1 MAEHCISFNP
11 SVFKPNICRDCFQD
25 EQHHQNAVISNEHRS
40 SAVQTSTCHETTNNN
55 DQYNQNKTATN
66 FKQRSVQPS
75 SQTTMLSQCQYGIS
89 CSIRDSNH
97 FEQFLHSPI
106 HKRDHTSNTSPSP
119 VNSNNKAAQHS
130 TNEQNM
136 ISSSDILSTK
146 TLPQCKYGLSC
157 YSTHPSHSELYSH
170 PSDHKSQ
177 EKSSKF
183 DDVST
188 PVINNDSP
196 SSMTPMSSPANQRK
210 LKLKSKREERKKSE
224 LHFIEL
230 IQNKIEN
237 LTVQLQLKEEEVTKL
252 SQDLAKLVTYNQQL
266 EMVLEEEIDHRERRE
281 LERKQILAI
290 PRQTPMYWGLN
301 AFEESYREI
310 ELSNQSPEFNIIKQ
324 LLNSTISKHDNQYGT
339 VNNRDPT
346 KFLINRIVRI
356 HNNEL
361 WHLYCFKKDI
371 IIRQNND
378 RLADCGSSI
387 YLETCPVLT
396 PLLDTRTNEY
406 WLFHGCSQNNLYHL
420 LHNGYDPRVSN
431 LKGRFGGGFYLAENS
446 SKSNRYIPCPG
457 CGQNFIG
464 SILGCRCINQEDLE
478 FSMILYR
485 AALGDVHVALKYDR
499 EKYSH
504 GPNGQCIRRP
514 PKKAHSK
521 ELYDSVM
528 GESMK
533 YGGDRLK
540 HREFILYDAGQAYPE
555 YVIYFRRSAKNPLQP
570 SNIEDLK
577 KKCQHFLVNTFRLS
591 P

>member
-25 EQHHQNAVISNEHRS
+25 EQHHQNTVISNEHRS

-106 HKRDHTSNTSPSP
+106 HERDHTSNTSPSP
-119 VNSNNKAAQHS
+119 MNSNNKAAQHS

-136 ISSSDILSTK
+136 IPSSDILSTK

-157 YSTHPSHSELYSH
+157 YSTHPSHFELYSH
-170 PSDHKSQ
+170 PSDRKSQ

-188 PVINNDSP
+188 PVISNDSP
-196 SSMTPMSSPANQRK
+196 SSMTPTSSPANQCK
-210 LKLKSKREERKKSE
+210 LKLKRKREERKKSE

-252 SQDLAKLVTYNQQL
+252 SQDLTKLVTYNQQL
-266 EMVLEEEIDHRERRE
+266 EMTLEEEIDHRERRE

-310 ELSNQSPEFNIIKQ
+310 ELSSQSPEFNIIKQ
-324 LLNSTISKHDNQYGT
+324 LLNSTISKHDNQHGT